1 MGEQRKQLITADQFR
16 ELARP
21 TSAHLDENEV
31 NAYIRESEDTNIIPA
46 IGWERFRAATHQGD
60 WGNSWGDSVLPDFK
74 PLIFLDGG
82 EYTTKKE
89 GDCSQGETK
98 VKKYTSGIRKA
109 LAYFTYAR
117 LFRADGTI
125 ISRAGGMRHRDD
137 YSDHV
142 QDVSSN
148 KQYNDIL
155 DMAERYLSDALE
167 YLKAFTPKGEVKP
180 QRGTRAHIH
189 AIGN

>member
-1 MGEQRKQLITADQFR
+1 MGEPRKQLITVGQFR

-21 TSAHLDENEV
+21 TSAHLDEDEV
-31 NAYIRESEDTNIIPA
+31 NAYIRECEDTNITTRRS
-46 IGWERFRAATHQGD
+46 GGTFKAATEQGE
-60 WGNSWGDSVLPDFK
+60 WGDSVLPDFQ
-74 PLIFLDGG
+74 PSVLLDGG
-82 EYTTKKE
+82 EYTTKKDC
-89 GDCSQGETK
+89 DCSQGETK
-98 VKKYTSGIRKA
+98 VQKYTSGIRKA

-125 ISRAGGMRHRDD
+125 VSRAGGMRHRDD

-142 QDVSSN
+142 QDLSSN

-155 DMAERYLSDALE
+155 DMAERYLADALE
-167 YLKAFTPKGEVKP
+167 YLKACTPEGEVKP

-189 AIGN
+189 AIGD

>member
-1 MGEQRKQLITADQFR
+1 MGERKQLITVDQFR

-21 TSAHLDENEV
+21 TSTHLDEDEV
-31 NAYIRESEDTNIIPA
+31 NAYIRECEDANIIPA
-46 IGWERFRAATHQGD
+46 IGWDRFKAATEQGE
-60 WGNSWGDSVLPDFK
+60 WGDSVLPDFQ
-74 PLIFLDGG
+74 PATFLDGG
-82 EYTTKKE
+82 EY
-89 GDCSQGETK
+89 SQDETK
-98 VKKYTSGIRKA
+98 VQKYISGIRKA

-142 QDVSSN
+142 QDVSRN
-148 KQYNDIL
+148 KQYNDIM
-155 DMAERYLSDALE
+155 DMAERYLSDSLE
-167 YLKAFTPKGEVKP
+167 YLKAFTPKGEVKA

-189 AIGN
+189 AIGD

>member
-1 MGEQRKQLITADQFR
+1 MRRCEHH
-16 ELARP
+16 
-21 TSAHLDENEV
+21 TSHRVGAVQGSDRAGRV
-31 NAYIRESEDTNIIPA
+31 
-46 IGWERFRAATHQGD
+46 GRFRIDRFPACNFPGRWRIHHQ
-60 WGNSWGDSVLPDFK
+60 
-74 PLIFLDGG
+74 
-82 EYTTKKE
+82 EE
-89 GDCSQGETK
+89 GRLQPRRNQGAEVHQRNTQS
-98 VKKYTSGIRKA
+98 T
-109 LAYFTYAR
+109 R
-117 LFRADGTI
+117 LFHVCEAFRADGTI

-148 KQYNDIL
+148 KQYNDIM

-167 YLKAFTPKGEVKP
+167 YLKAFTSKGEVKA

>member
-1 MGEQRKQLITADQFR
+1 MGERKQLITVDQFR

-21 TSAHLDENEV
+21 TSTHLDEDEV
-31 NAYIRESEDTNIIPA
+31 NAYIRECEDANIIPA
-46 IGWERFRAATHQGD
+46 IGWERFKAATEQGE
-60 WGNSWGDSVLPDFK
+60 WGDSVLPDFQ
-74 PLIFLDGG
+74 PATFLDGG
-82 EYTTKKE
+82 EY
-89 GDCSQGETK
+89 SQDETK
-98 VKKYTSGIRKA
+98 VQKYISGIRKA

-148 KQYNDIL
+148 KQYNDIM
-155 DMAERYLSDALE
+155 DMAERYLSDSLE
-167 YLKAFTPKGEVKP
+167 YLKAFTPKGEVKA

-189 AIGN
+189 AIGD

>member
-1 MGEQRKQLITADQFR
+1 MRRCEHHTGYRVGAFQGSDRSGRVGRFSI
-16 ELARP
+16 ARF
-21 TSAHLDENEV
+21 
-31 NAYIRESEDTNIIPA
+31 PA
-46 IGWERFRAATHQGD
+46 C
-60 WGNSWGDSVLPDFK
+60 N
-74 PLIFLDGG
+74 FLDGG

-89 GDCSQGETK
+89 GDCSQEETK
-98 VKKYTSGIRKA
+98 VQKYTSGIRKA

-167 YLKAFTPKGEVKP
+167 YLKAFTTKGEVKP

-189 AIGN
+189 AIGD

>member
-1 MGEQRKQLITADQFR
+1 MRRCEHHTSHRVGVVQGSDRAGRVGRFSI
-16 ELARP
+16 ARF
-21 TSAHLDENEV
+21 
-31 NAYIRESEDTNIIPA
+31 PA
-46 IGWERFRAATHQGD
+46 CNFPGRWRIHHQ
-60 WGNSWGDSVLPDFK
+60 
-74 PLIFLDGG
+74 
-82 EYTTKKE
+82 E
-89 GDCSQGETK
+89 ETK
-98 VKKYTSGIRKA
+98 VQKYTSGIRKA

-167 YLKAFTPKGEVKP
+167 YLKHFTPEGEVKQ

-189 AIGN
+189 VIGN

>member
-1 MGEQRKQLITADQFR
+1 MGEQTRKQLITVDQFR

-46 IGWERFRAATHQGD
+46 IGWKRFKAATEQGE
-60 WGNSWGDSVLPDFK
+60 WGDSVLPDFQ
-74 PLIFLDGG
+74 PATFLDGG
-82 EYTTKKE
+82 EY
-89 GDCSQGETK
+89 SQDETK
-98 VKKYTSGIRKA
+98 VQKYISGIRKA

-148 KQYNDIL
+148 KQYNDIM
-155 DMAERYLSDALE
+155 DMAERYLSDSLE
-167 YLKAFTPKGEVKP
+167 YLKAFTPKGEVKA

-189 AIGN
+189 AIGD

>member
-1 MGEQRKQLITADQFR
+1 MGKRKQLITADQFR

-21 TSAHLDENEV
+21 TSVHLDEDEV
-31 NAYIRESEDTNIIPA
+31 NAYIRECEDANIIPA
-46 IGWERFRAATHQGD
+46 IGYERFKAATEQGE
-60 WGNSWGDSVLPDFK
+60 WGDSVLPDFQ
-74 PLIFLDGG
+74 PAVFLDGG
-82 EYTTKKE
+82 EY
-89 GDCSQGETK
+89 SQDETK
-98 VKKYTSGIRKA
+98 VQKYTSGIRKA

-142 QDVSSN
+142 QDVSNN
-148 KQYNDIL
+148 KQYNDIM

-167 YLKAFTPKGEVKP
+167 YLKTFTQKGEVKA

>member
-1 MGEQRKQLITADQFR
+1 MGEQPRKQLITVDQFR

-46 IGWERFRAATHQGD
+46 IGWKRFKSATEQGE
-60 WGNSWGDSVLPDFK
+60 WGDSVLPDFQ
-74 PLIFLDGG
+74 PAVFLDGG
-82 EYTTKKE
+82 EYTAKE
-89 GDCSQGETK
+89 GDCIQGETK
-98 VKKYTSGIRKA
+98 VQKYTSGIRKA

-142 QDVSSN
+142 QDSSNN
-148 KQYNDIL
+148 KQYNDIM

-167 YLKAFTPKGEVKP
+167 YLKAFTPKGEVKA

-189 AIGN
+189 SIGD

>member
-1 MGEQRKQLITADQFR
+1 MGEQTRKQLITVDQFR

-21 TSAHLDENEV
+21 TSTHLDEDEV
-31 NAYIRESEDTNIIPA
+31 NAYIRECEDANIIPA
-46 IGWERFRAATHQGD
+46 IGWERFKAATEQGE
-60 WGNSWGDSVLPDFK
+60 WGDSVLPDFQ
-74 PLIFLDGG
+74 PATFLDGG
-82 EYTTKKE
+82 EY
-89 GDCSQGETK
+89 SQDETK
-98 VKKYTSGIRKA
+98 VQKYISGIRKA

-148 KQYNDIL
+148 KQYNDIM
-155 DMAERYLSDALE
+155 DMAERYLSDSLE
-167 YLKAFTPKGEVKP
+167 YLKAFTPKGEVKA

-189 AIGN
+189 AIGD

>member
-1 MGEQRKQLITADQFR
+1 MGGQTRKQLITVEQFR

-21 TSAHLDENEV
+21 TSTHLDVDEV
-31 NAYIRESEDTNIIPA
+31 NAYIRECQE
-46 IGWERFRAATHQGD
+46 
-60 WGNSWGDSVLPDFK
+60 
-74 PLIFLDGG
+74 
-82 EYTTKKE
+82 
-89 GDCSQGETK
+89 ETK
-98 VKKYTSGIRKA
+98 VQKYTSGIRKA

-167 YLKAFTPKGEVKP
+167 YLKHFTPEGEVKQ

-189 AIGN
+189 VIGN

>member
-1 MGEQRKQLITADQFR
+1 MGEKTRKQLITVDQFR

-46 IGWERFRAATHQGD
+46 IGWKRFKAATEQGEY
-60 WGNSWGDSVLPDFK
+60 GDSVLPDFQ
-74 PLIFLDGG
+74 PAVFLDGG
-82 EYTTKKE
+82 EYTIKKE
-89 GDCSQGETK
+89 GETK
-98 VKKYTSGIRKA
+98 VQKYTSGIRKA

-117 LFRADGTI
+117 LFRSDGTI
-125 ISRAGGMRHRDD
+125 VSRAGGMRHRDD

-142 QDVSSN
+142 QDVSRS
-148 KQYNDIL
+148 KQYNDIM

-167 YLKAFTPKGEVKP
+167 YLKTFTPKGEVKA

-189 AIGN
+189 SIGD

>member
-1 MGEQRKQLITADQFR
+1 MGEQTRKQLITVEQFR

-21 TSAHLDENEV
+21 TSAHLDEDEV
-31 NAYIRESEDTNIIPA
+31 NAYIRECEDTNIIPA
-46 IGWERFRAATHQGD
+46 IGWERFKAATEQGE
-60 WGNSWGDSVLPDFK
+60 WGDSVLPDFQ
-74 PLIFLDGG
+74 PAVFLDGG
-82 EYTTKKE
+82 EYTTKK
-89 GDCSQGETK
+89 GYCSQDEPK
-98 VKKYTSGIRKA
+98 VQKYTSGIRKA

-148 KQYNDIL
+148 KYNNIM

-167 YLKAFTPKGEVKP
+167 YLKVFTQKGEVKA

-189 AIGN
+189 AIGD

>member
-1 MGEQRKQLITADQFR
+1 MGEPTRKQLITVGQFR

-21 TSAHLDENEV
+21 TSAHLDEDEA
-31 NAYIRESEDTNIIPA
+31 NAYIRECEDTNIIPA
-46 IGWERFRAATHQGD
+46 IGWERFKAATGQGE
-60 WGNSWGDSVLPDFK
+60 WGDSVLPDFQ
-74 PLIFLDGG
+74 PSVFLDGG
-82 EYTTKKE
+82 EYTTKK
-89 GDCSQGETK
+89 GDCSQGKTK
-98 VKKYTSGIRKA
+98 VQKYTSGIRKA

-117 LFRADGTI
+117 FFRADGTI
-125 ISRAGGMRHRDD
+125 ISRAGVMRHRDD

-189 AIGN
+189 AIGD

>member
-1 MGEQRKQLITADQFR
+1 MEEKRKQLLSVEQFR

-21 TSAHLDENEV
+21 TSAHLDEDEV
-31 NAYIRESEDTNIIPA
+31 NAYIRECEDANIIPA
-46 IGWERFRAATHQGD
+46 IGWKRFKAATEGQGD
-60 WGNSWGDSVLPDFK
+60 WGDSVLPDFQ
-74 PLIFLDGG
+74 PSTFLDGG

-89 GDCSQGETK
+89 GDCSQDETT
-98 VKKYTSGIRKA
+98 VQKYTSGIRKA

-125 ISRAGGMRHRDD
+125 VSRAGSMRHRDD
-137 YSDHV
+137 YSDHI
-142 QDVSSN
+142 QDTSGN
-148 KQYNDIL
+148 KQYNDIM

-167 YLKAFTPKGEVKP
+167 YLKAYTKQGEVKP

-189 AIGN
+189 AIGD

>member
-1 MGEQRKQLITADQFR
+1 MGERKQLITVDQFR

-21 TSAHLDENEV
+21 TSTHLDEDEV
-31 NAYIRESEDTNIIPA
+31 NAYIRECEDANIIPA
-46 IGWERFRAATHQGD
+46 IGWERFKAATEQGE
-60 WGNSWGDSVLPDFK
+60 WGDSVLPDFQ
-74 PLIFLDGG
+74 PATFLDGG
-82 EYTTKKE
+82 EY
-89 GDCSQGETK
+89 SQDETK
-98 VKKYTSGIRKA
+98 VQKYISGIRKA

-125 ISRAGGMRHRDD
+125 VSRAGGMRHRDD

-148 KQYNDIL
+148 KQYNDIM
-155 DMAERYLSDALE
+155 DMAERYLSDSLE
-167 YLKAFTPKGEVKP
+167 YLKAFTPKGEVKA

-189 AIGN
+189 AIGD

>member
-1 MGEQRKQLITADQFR
+1 MGEQTRKQLITVDQFR

-46 IGWERFRAATHQGD
+46 IGWKRFKAATEQGE
-60 WGNSWGDSVLPDFK
+60 WGDSVSPDFQ
-74 PLIFLDGG
+74 PAVFLDGG

-98 VKKYTSGIRKA
+98 VQKYTSGIRKA

-125 ISRAGGMRHRDD
+125 VSRAGGMRHRDD

-142 QDVSSN
+142 QDASNN
-148 KQYNDIL
+148 KQYNDIM

-167 YLKAFTPKGEVKP
+167 YLKAFTSKGEVKA

-189 AIGN
+189 AIGD